1 MNRVHYDAGGV
12 RVSRITIRRPH
23 SLTPQKALSVA
34 KSVAAEIER
43 EYGVR
48 SSWKGGTMQ
57 FNGSGVRGTLRVA
70 AGEMALDVQLDFML
84 FAFRDSIAARIERK
98 FDQML
103 ASRPAKP
110 AKTRS

>member
-23 SLTPQKALSVA
+23 SLPPRMALSVA
-34 KSVAAEIER
+34 KSVAADIER

-48 SSWKGGTMQ
+48 SSWKGNTMQ

-70 AGEMALDVQLDFML
+70 AEEMLLDVQLDFML

-98 FDQML
+98 FDQVL
-103 ASRPAKP
+103 ESRPAKA
-110 AKTRS
+110 AKNRS